1 MGDAVKA
8 AIDAGYRHID
18 CAWNY
23 GNEAYVG
30 KAIKEKVEAGVI
42 KREDLFITTK
52 VCVKDLVRIQRRDRG
67 PDSTPPLKNHKNIG
81 FLSNI
86 GPDPL

>member
-1 MGDAVKA
+1 MADAVKS

-52 VCVKDLVRIQRRDRG
+52 VCVKDLVRIQRRDRRSG
-67 PDSTPPLKNHKNIG
+67 SPSPPPEKSQNYRV
-81 FLSNI
+81 
-86 GPDPL
+86 P

>member
-30 KAIKEKVEAGVI
+30 KAIKEKVDAGVI

-52 VCVKDLVRIQRRDRG
+52 VCVKDLVRIQRTGRVSG
-67 PDSTPPLKNHKNIG
+67 PPPPYKITKM
-81 FLSNI
+81 
-86 GPDPL
+86 